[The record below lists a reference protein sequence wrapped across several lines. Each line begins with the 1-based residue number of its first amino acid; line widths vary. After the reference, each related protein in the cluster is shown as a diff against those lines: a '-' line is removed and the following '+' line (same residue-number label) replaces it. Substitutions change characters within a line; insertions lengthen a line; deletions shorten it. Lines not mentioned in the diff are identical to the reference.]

1 MPALNIH
8 ATGLLIGDRGLLI
21 VGPSGSGKTTLAL
34 ALVERFMARGL
45 LCRLVSDDQLLV
57 SSRGGRLVCRA
68 PPAIEGQVEVHGIGP
83 QRIAFVPA
91 MVADLVL
98 RLVPPAGA
106 QRLQADGIEVLA
118 GIGLPG
124 IDLVERNVEAAL
136 PIVASRLG
144 LAPFP

>member
-45 LCRLVSDDQLLV
+45 LCRLACDDQLLV
-57 SSRGGRLVCRA
+57 SSRAGRLVCRA
-68 PPAIEGQVEVHGIGP
+68 PPAIAGQVEVHGIGP

-98 RLVPPAGA
+98 RLVSSAGA
-106 QRLQADGIEVLA
+106 QRLQPDGIEVLA
-118 GIGLPG
+118 GIGLPRV
-124 IDLVERNVEAAL
+124 DLVERNVEAAL
-136 PIVASRLG
+136 PIVASRLR
-144 LAPFP
+144 LAPFL